1 MKSRSDLPPGLN
13 FVEDEK
19 PKDSAGLSK
28 SAKKN
33 LKRKEK
39 KKQATAEGGPSVQ
52 NVTDSMAAT
61 SISGNPK
68 DMNASNLQN
77 ADNSNHGATSQ
88 PQSEEADLAKRL
100 KNLKKKLRQIEGL
113 EAKIQ
118 SGELPNPEKEQ
129 LDKVARKSEIISE
142 IEDLELELADV

>member
-13 FVEDEK
+13 FAEDEK
-19 PKDSAGLSK
+19 PKDTTGLSK

-39 KKQATAEGGPSVQ
+39 KKQAAAEGGNSVQ
-52 NVTDSMAAT
+52 NVTDSMAAS
-61 SISGNPK
+61 SISEKPK
-68 DMNASNLQN
+68 GQT
-77 ADNSNHGATSQ
+77 ADNSKAQGATSQ
-88 PQSEEADLAKRL
+88 AQSEEADLTKRL

-118 SGELPNPEKEQ
+118 SGELANPEKEQ
-129 LDKVARKSEIISE
+129 LDKVARKSEILSE
-142 IEDLELELADV
+142 IEDLELGLADV